1 MVRMSLSFNKTLNIL
16 VMLSLSSILGC
27 SKMKKETGIDIIN
40 EALKQT
46 ENIAS
51 PDPGSIMESNFLKGL
66 LVSMKNIT

>member
-1 MVRMSLSFNKTLNIL
+1 MFKNE
-16 VMLSLSSILGC
+16 
-27 SKMKKETGIDIIN
+27 KETGIDIIN

>member
-51 PDPGSIMESNFLKGL
+51 PDPGSNYGVEFF
-66 LVSMKNIT
+66 

>member
-1 MVRMSLSFNKTLNIL
+1 MVRMSLSFNKTFMTIL
-16 VMLSLSSILGC
+16 VMLSLASILGC

-51 PDPGSIMESNFLKGL
+51 PDPGSIMESNFFEK
-66 LVSMKNIT
+66 VY